1 MRQEERL
8 QRCTLAAGLC
18 SLVTIVLLE
27 TGDHSFAAPLA
38 APAAACRRARLGCV
52 LRDGCGLACA
62 VDARLKALGFGAQA
76 RRASRGRWCAC

>member
-18 SLVTIVLLE
+18 SLATIVLLE
-27 TGDHSFAAPLA
+27 TGGHSFCRAS
-38 APAAACRRARLGCV
+38 RRARCCLPVCAIR
-52 LRDGCGLACA
+52 LRAGRLLSPCA
-62 VDARLKALGFGAQA
+62 VVARLKALGLGAQT